1 MGERSSFEEKIIKE
15 MDVLGHQD
23 EPDVKAAVM
32 QRVRA
37 IYEQNKSAPAKTHMS
52 GEENSPPEIEAPVM
66 QKQTRMS
73 KPPSRLRTT
82 RRMIGVSAAVLLG
95 VIGVG
100 IFQLSS
106 TGGLTETTITP
117 AINVIKPTDEDSIT
131 LVNSG
136 GQTVVQTIQEFKTFP
151 VPTTSPALE
160 KYVQLK
166 SMYEEQVLDYLNPGE
181 MAAFYV
187 SDDEFKKLA
196 KGHGYEQPYYYAFNP
211 PVYSEFEE
219 FEHELREVGD
229 FWPEIPSMLTSG
241 YEFEKG
247 TFKAQIPVSAT
258 EMNEDFQ
265 PLQPDDPIAQKLFV
279 AKIDVDAIENAEV
292 TYRKGEQKLEL
303 NLSENKKMG
312 NGASQLY
319 ILPGQ
324 TAEIWSMTDSGKEAI
339 FIAASQ
345 EQGGHA
351 WNSQNRLIWYDE
363 ASRKIRTIND
373 KEDSKLTREQWEEVA
388 ASFIR

>member
-15 MDVLGHQD
+15 MDVLGHQN

-37 IYEQNKSAPAKTHMS
+37 IYEQNNSAPAKAHMS
-52 GEENSPPEIEAPVM
+52 GEEDSPPEIEAPVM
-66 QKQTRMS
+66 QKQTRMT

-95 VIGVG
+95 VIGGG

-117 AINVIKPTDEDSIT
+117 AVNVIKPTDEDSIT

-136 GQTVVQTIQEFKTFP
+136 GQTVAQTIQGFKTIP

-166 SMYEEQVLDYLNPGE
+166 SMYEEQVLDHLNPGE
-181 MAAFYV
+181 MAEYYV
-187 SDDEFKKLA
+187 NDDEFNNLA
-196 KGHGYEQPYYYAFNP
+196 KGIGYGQSYYTFKP
-211 PVYSEFEE
+211 SVYSEYQE
-219 FEHELREVGD
+219 FEHDLRESGE
-229 FWPEIPSMLTSG
+229 FWPEIPSMLTNG
-241 YEFEKG
+241 YEFEEG

-258 EMNEDFQ
+258 EMNKDFQ
-265 PLQPDDPIAQKLFV
+265 QLQPDDPIAQKLFV
-279 AKIDVDAIENAEV
+279 AKIDVDAIESAEV
-292 TYRKGEQKLEL
+292 TYRKGDQKIVISLIE
-303 NLSENKKMG
+303 SKKMG
-312 NGASQLY
+312 NGTDQLS
-319 ILPGQ
+319 IMPGQ
-324 TAEIWSMTDSGKEAI
+324 SAEKWAMTDSGKEAI

-351 WNSQNRLIWYDE
+351 WNAQNRLVWYDE
-363 ASRKIRTIND
+363 ASHKIRTIYD
-373 KEDSKLTREQWEEVA
+373 KGDSKLTREQWQEVA

>member
-15 MDVLGHQD
+15 MDVLGHQN

-37 IYEQNKSAPAKTHMS
+37 IYEQNNSPAKTHMS
-52 GEENSPPEIEAPVM
+52 GEEDSPPEIEAPVM
-66 QKQTRMS
+66 QKQTRMT

-136 GQTVVQTIQEFKTFP
+136 GQTVVQTIQGFKTIP

-160 KYVQLK
+160 KYTQLK
-166 SMYEEQVLDYLNPGE
+166 SVYEEQVLNHLNPGE
-181 MAAFYV
+181 MAAYYV
-187 SDDEFKKLA
+187 NDDEFNHLA
-196 KGHGYEQPYYYAFNP
+196 KGLGYEQPYYYAFKP
-211 PVYSEFEE
+211 SIYSEYQE
-219 FEHELREVGD
+219 FEHDLRESGE
-229 FWPEIPSMLTSG
+229 FWPEIPSMLTNG
-241 YEFEKG
+241 YEFEEG

-258 EMNEDFQ
+258 ELNKDFQ
-265 PLQPDDPIAQKLFV
+265 QLQPDDPIAQELFV
-279 AKIDVDAIENAEV
+279 AKIDVDAIESAEV
-292 TYRKGEQKLEL
+292 TYRKGDQKIVISLIE
-303 NLSENKKMG
+303 SKKMG
-312 NGASQLY
+312 NGTDQLS
-319 ILPGQ
+319 IMPGQ
-324 TAEIWSMTDSGKEAI
+324 SAEKWAMTDSGKEAI

-345 EQGGHA
+345 EQGDHA
-351 WNSQNRLIWYDE
+351 WNTQNRLVWYDE
-363 ASRKIRTIND
+363 ASHKIRTIYD
-373 KEDSKLTREQWEEVA
+373 KGDSKLTREQWQEVA